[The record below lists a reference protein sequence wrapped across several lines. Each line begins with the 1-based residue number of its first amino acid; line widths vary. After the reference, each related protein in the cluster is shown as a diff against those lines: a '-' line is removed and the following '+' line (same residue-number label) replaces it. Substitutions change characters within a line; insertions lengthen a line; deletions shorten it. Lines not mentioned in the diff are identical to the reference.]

1 MQSLHLRALIV
12 VMGLTS
18 LVACAETP
26 TTMGT
31 TVPTRTPKGGDVAT
45 GLGTVESE
53 RQRLKG
59 AWALTAL
66 QIFSP
71 TGEPRAA
78 QATGRLEYDEYG
90 NLTMLGTVTGGP
102 EVDNSVLNIKG
113 RIVIDPTSHTLR
125 FQNITARNADEKRV
139 DPQIDASLVRYYEFD
154 GNDLLKT
161 TVKAANGST
170 TATATWKR
178 IQQ

>member
-1 MQSLHLRALIV
+1 MQSIHLRVLVV
-12 VMGLTS
+12 VMGLAS

-26 TTMGT
+26 TSTP
-31 TVPTRTPKGGDVAT
+31 VKTRAAKGGDVDT
-45 GLGTVESE
+45 SLGSVESE
-53 RQRLKG
+53 RRRLTG
-59 AWALTAL
+59 AWELTSL

-113 RIVIDPTSHTLR
+113 RVVIDPTSHTLR
-125 FQNITARNADEKRV
+125 FQSITARSVDEKRV
-139 DPQIDASLVRYYEFD
+139 DPQIDASLVRYYEFN
-154 GNDLLKT
+154 GNDVLKT

-178 IQQ
+178 IP

>member
-1 MQSLHLRALIV
+1 MQAVHLKVLAAA
-12 VMGLTS
+12 MGLAS

-26 TTMGT
+26 TSTP
-31 TVPTRTPKGGDVAT
+31 VKTRAAKGGDVNA
-45 GLGTVESE
+45 GLGSVESE
-53 RQRLKG
+53 RRRLQG
-59 AWALTAL
+59 AWELASL

-90 NLTMLGTVTGGP
+90 NLTMRGTVNGGP

-113 RIVIDPTSHTLR
+113 RVVIDPTSHTLR
-125 FQNITARNADEKRV
+125 LQSITARSEDERRV

-154 GNDLLKT
+154 GDLLKT

-178 IQQ
+178 IQP

>member
-1 MQSLHLRALIV
+1 MQSIHFRTIV
-12 VMGLTS
+12 AVFGLAS

-26 TTMGT
+26 TGT
-31 TVPTRTPKGGDVAT
+31 PVKTRAAKGGDVNT
-45 GLGTVESE
+45 GLGSLESE
-53 RQRLKG
+53 RRRLQG
-59 AWALTAL
+59 AWELTSL

-78 QATGRLEYDEYG
+78 QANGRLQYDEYG
-90 NLTMLGTVTGGP
+90 NLTMRGTITGGP
-102 EVDNSVLNIKG
+102 EVDNSVLNIAG
-113 RIVIDPTSHTLR
+113 RVEIDPVAHTLR
-125 FQNITARNADEKRV
+125 FRNITARSADERRV

-154 GNDLLKT
+154 GDLLKT
-161 TVKAANGST
+161 MVKAANGST